1 MNNLTL
7 TSIVSVIALV
17 AIIAFIILYMIKHSK
32 EKGYKEIVQNFLESL
47 KDEIFK
53 SIIKTINKTNFSE
66 FSSLEELESV
76 LFVDI
81 YDTIWNF
88 VEAQAKEAFAEDPLK
103 DVILELITKDN
114 VTKFVNMIIETEA
127 VSSIIEE
134 KATAFKIE
142 VGSDDIV
149 KEDEALQDKFAD
161 QNEYVEESNDD
172 ELAPAE
178 KEVPTQE
185 ELAALNPQ
193 KDEPE
198 VYSDDDSSVE
208 VIPQEKIIMT
218 KSKNGATLFY
228 IVDENGKRTKTS
240 RRYVM
245 QSGITPIEE

>member
-1 MNNLTL
+1 MNNLT
-7 TSIVSVIALV
+7 TSIFSVIALV
-17 AIIAFIILYMIKHSK
+17 AIGAFIILYMVKHSK
-32 EKGYKEIVQNFLESL
+32 EKGYKEIVRKFLESL

-53 SIIKTINKTNFSE
+53 NIIKIISKTDFSKY
-66 FSSLEELESV
+66 SSLEELEV
-76 LFVDI
+76 TLFVNI
-81 YDTIWNF
+81 YDTTWDF

-142 VGSDDIV
+142 VGSEDIV

-161 QNEYVEESNDD
+161 QNEYVEKSNNED
-172 ELAPAE
+172 LAPAE

-193 KDEPE
+193 TDEPE
-198 VYSDDDSSVE
+198 VYSDDDPSVE
-208 VIPQEKIIMT
+208 VIPQQKVIMT
-218 KSKNGATLFY
+218 KSSNGATLY
-228 IVDENGKRTKTS
+228 WIVDENGKKTKTS
-240 RRYVM
+240 KRYVL
-245 QSGITPIEE
+245 QSGITPVEE